1 LDFVVSRLGIARA
14 SFWADLTSDQHRL
27 AIGTKSKVPFSK
39 IRTPYGRFR

>member
-1 LDFVVSRLGIARA
+1 M
-14 SFWADLTSDQHRL
+14 DLTEAGHQVQPWAPSSDQHRL